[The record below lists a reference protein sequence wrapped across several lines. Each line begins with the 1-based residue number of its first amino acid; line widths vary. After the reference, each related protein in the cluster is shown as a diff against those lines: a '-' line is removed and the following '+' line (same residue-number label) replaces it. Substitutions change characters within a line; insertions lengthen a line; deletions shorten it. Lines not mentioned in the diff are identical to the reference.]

1 MSGRPQRPQDAPLK
15 RDVAA
20 GIVRDMIAD
29 GTLGPGAPVPSS
41 AALARETGFAAR
53 TCQIAIR
60 SLLADGTVTRGASPT
75 ARLRVARAGRAG
87 AGDAGALRVK
97 LSRALAAGRRAAG
110 MTQPELAV
118 KLGRS
123 VTTVCHA
130 ETGRTWQARD
140 FWLSAGLVLGD
151 DGSLL
156 HMYDQ
161 YKAAEADSRAE
172 PEEDEPEEGEP
183 EEAAGVAPR
192 EGAPARCAAPALP
205 VSVTITPDG
214 VLVAWPDGTETVAR
228 PPGRLLPAW
237 AFGDESPEVRDGANE
252 SPVP

>member
-20 GIVRDMIAD
+20 GIVRGMIAD

-161 YKAAEADSRAE
+161 YKAAEADSRSE
-172 PEEDEPEEGEP
+172 PEEDEP

-192 EGAPARCAAPALP
+192 EGAPARCAAPVLP
-205 VSVTITPDG
+205 VSVAITPDG
-214 VLVAWPDGTETVAR
+214 VLVVWPDGTESLVT
-228 PPGRLLPAW
+228 PPGSQVGQPAW
-237 AFGDESPEVRDGANE
+237 RPGE
-252 SPVP
+252 